1 MKLFRYLRVY
11 SYGDCAEDYLI
22 YAEKLDEAME
32 KIRKLKIENGDKN
45 PKIDFGSFSEV
56 EFENEIAKIGD

>member
-22 YAEKLDEAME
+22 SARTLDEAME
-32 KIRKLKIENGDKN
+32 KMRKLKIKNGDKN